1 MTMDHSQIFGQCRQL
16 STTFA
21 RGFAVW
27 SSHTVIMDTLPKGAW
42 PMDGSDRDVL
52 DAIEYL
58 TQQLINLYEKHH
70 CLTDPNLIEYS
81 QNLDRLIV
89 DWCRGKT

>member
-1 MTMDHSQIFGQCRQL
+1 
-16 STTFA
+16 
-21 RGFAVW
+21 
-27 SSHTVIMDTLPKGAW
+27 
-42 PMDGSDRDVL
+42 MDGSDRDVL

>member
-1 MTMDHSQIFGQCRQL
+1 
-16 STTFA
+16 
-21 RGFAVW
+21 
-27 SSHTVIMDTLPKGAW
+27 
-42 PMDGSDRDVL
+42 MDGSDRDVL

-58 TQQLINLYEKHH
+58 TQQLINLYEQHH